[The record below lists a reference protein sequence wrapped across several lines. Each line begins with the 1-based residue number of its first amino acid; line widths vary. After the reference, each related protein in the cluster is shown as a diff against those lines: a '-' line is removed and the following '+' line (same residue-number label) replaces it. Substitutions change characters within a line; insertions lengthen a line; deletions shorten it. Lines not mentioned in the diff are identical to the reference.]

1 MNGVKLII
9 DDKITDYNDKM
20 DYALENDDTNLV
32 SSYNEAKG
40 FQVSIFDKETNV
52 IRYYKVVDSEL
63 VLESVEDVMTG
74 NKIEKNDK

>member
-32 SSYNEAKG
+32 LSYNEAKG
-40 FQVSIFDKETNV
+40 FQVSILDKKTNI
-52 IRYYKVVDSEL
+52 IRYYNVVDGKL
-63 VLESVEDVMTG
+63 VFESANNVLTG
-74 NKIEKNDK
+74 EER